1 MTRLIPLQSYEKFV
15 EEARMDYGKLPQ
27 ETSELYKRHY
37 IQIQKDLITLPD
49 SPSKF
54 SVADFGVKFDAVLS
68 NGRSTAADSRYIR
81 IISMEE
87 AIASDK
93 YAKFHN
99 SADDKYVA
107 YINACAKDAV
117 VIDVPDNETVRLSI
131 MASAAGAPL
140 NSRMFIRVGDGANL
154 TLLTYFAS
162 DSGDTNA
169 LGMIND
175 ISIGDDSNVEINSIH
190 NEGNATI
197 GIGFC
202 KNSIGSRSHLRL
214 NSLYNGTAHTRIRN
228 FISAGGNES
237 KVDVNEMVFGSSE
250 QKFDINTFIINDAPR
265 SSASLES
272 KAALTERSFC
282 ILKGFAKINKG
293 ASKSRSYVHERG
305 ILLDKDAKV
314 DGLPD
319 MSVDENDVRA
329 THSSATAPIDP
340 EVVFYL
346 MSKGITE
353 AEVKSLIVAGFFAES
368 LSRIHDSMMKEIS
381 MSLIS
386 EKLKKGSFGN
396 VPIMGIRNLWGS
408 AAAEQDHESMFKGH
422 YKYRNVE

>member
-1 MTRLIPLQSYEKFV
+1 MIPLQSYEKFV
-15 EEARMDYGKLPQ
+15 EEAKANYGRLPQ

-37 IQIQKDLITLPD
+37 IPIRQDLISIPE
-49 SPSKF
+49 SPSKS

-68 NGRSTAADSRYIR
+68 TGHSAVADSRHIR

-87 AIASDK
+87 AISSDK

-99 SADDKYVA
+99 SVDDKYVA
-107 YINACAKDAV
+107 YINACAKDAAI
-117 VIDVPDNETVRLSI
+117 IDVPDNETVRLSI
-131 MASAAGAPL
+131 MAEAGGPL
-140 NSRMFIRVGDGANL
+140 NYRMFAMVGNNANL
-154 TLLTYFAS
+154 TLLTYFTSEAEGAS
-162 DSGDTNA
+162 A
-169 LGMIND
+169 LSTISD

-190 NEGNATI
+190 NERSGTI

-202 KNSIGSRSHLRL
+202 KNSIGSRSHLKL
-214 NSLYNGTAHTRIRN
+214 NSLYNGAAHTRIRN
-228 FISAGGNES
+228 VISASGNDS
-237 KVDVNEMVFGSSE
+237 KVDVNEMIFGSSS
-250 QKFDINTFIINDAPR
+250 QKFDINTFIVNSAPR
-265 SSASLES
+265 TSASLES
-272 KAALTERSFC
+272 KAALTGMSFC

-305 ILLDKDAKV
+305 ILLDRDAKV

-346 MSKGITE
+346 MAKGITE

-368 LSRIHDSMMKEIS
+368 LSRIRDSIMKEIS

-386 EKLKKGSFGN
+386 EKLENGSFGG
-396 VPIMGIRNLWGS
+396 VPRMGIRNLWGS
-408 AAAEQDHESMFKGH
+408 AVAEQDHESMFRRH